1 MLSKQTMKSEL
12 KQLVDKL
19 TWKLKE
25 GKEWV
30 NHVVEAE
37 REKALGKAKQA
48 E

>member
-1 MLSKQTMKSEL
+1 MKSEL

-19 TWKLKE
+19 TWNLKE

-37 REKALGKAKQA
+37 REKTLGKAKQA